1 MPYEIKIFTS
11 DVFAAG
17 TDADVFIVLYGQ
29 NGLGT
34 QQKHL
39 CVNERERRLYF
50 ERGAEDMF
58 IVEVSVW
65 TTDLLFFFF
74 KPLLLVWKPSP
85 VFAQLEDIG
94 DVIEKIRIG
103 HDNRGTNPGWHLDRV
118 EIRRQLR
125 KGKVLNT
132 CCFFLITL
140 TYHLLTTHTYTSQSS
155 IYYFHV
161 RWTER
166 CPFVCD

>member
-1 MPYEIKIFTS
+1 MVSCFSVVPYEIKIFTS

-29 NGLGT
+29 NGMCTL
-34 QQKHL
+34 QKHL

-58 IVEVSVW
+58 IVEVRVRFRIKMASYGCW
-65 TTDLLFFFF
+65 FANNQ
-74 KPLLLVWKPSP
+74 
-85 VFAQLEDIG
+85 VFLSQLEDIG

-125 KGKVLNT
+125 KGKVSNMHSRLQRFLGRLNK
-132 CCFFLITL
+132 L
-140 TYHLLTTHTYTSQSS
+140 
-155 IYYFHV
+155 
-161 RWTER
+161 
-166 CPFVCD
+166 